1 MIYRNKKV
9 LKEKGIHVMEIL
21 TAYRIK
27 MLEKA
32 KELHGFVNVW
42 YSYHNLGNAHLMLES
57 YIKILHF

>member
-1 MIYRNKKV
+1 
-9 LKEKGIHVMEIL
+9 MEIL

-57 YIKILHF
+57 